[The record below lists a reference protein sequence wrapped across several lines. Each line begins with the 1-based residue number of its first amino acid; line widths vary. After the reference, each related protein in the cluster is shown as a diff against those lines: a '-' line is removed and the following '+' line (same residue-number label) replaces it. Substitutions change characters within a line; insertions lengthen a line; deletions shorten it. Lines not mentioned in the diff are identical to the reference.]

1 MRFFKL
7 ILLVLALALMGTGG
21 DSALEEHHDED
32 VINQELTELL
42 GVTKERLLEE
52 LQDLR
57 DEWTL
62 PFWIPEE
69 DHIVPDAATYGNVD
83 VRSDDVLDAA
93 TYGNVDV
100 GGVEVPVV
108 VLAKIGLKII
118 KAVKLASGGLVAAT
132 AAATAAAAA
141 AELGADGMVVDTTR
155 NTNIVD
161 TTRNTNI
168 VDTTR
173 NTNVVNTTRNTNIV
187 DTTRNTNVVDTTR
200 KTNVAD
206 TTRNTNVVDTTRNTN
221 IVDTTRNTNVVDTT
235 HNTNVVDTT
244 SNSNVVGITRNTNV
258 VHTTH
263 DDSTIIATTSA
274 TAVAMFTDGP
284 TGEIFFA
291 QAYLPEG
298 TRSAT
303 VVTGELRGL
312 PTGPS
317 YSLEVWRPTRD
328 FCGSNVTGQADP
340 VVTVLGVL
348 RPDARGQTSF
358 LLSSGHLRVA
368 WGGVVVLRPLS
379 SDDNRKPIACAK
391 IVIG

>member
-141 AELGADGMVVDTTR
+141 AELGADGMVV
-155 NTNIVD
+155 
-161 TTRNTNI
+161 
-168 VDTTR
+168 
-173 NTNVVNTTRNTNIV
+173 
-187 DTTRNTNVVDTTR
+187 
-200 KTNVAD
+200 D